1 MKKHHLKVKIV
12 AEGNISLK
20 PKEKIKVVT
29 KESWEWPNLKEWTQF
44 KLEDLKYIK
53 IASEK
58 IYLKIEEEWTW
69 VKNEEVY
76 VKATGMSEKWK
87 SKFLWM
93 IGVKDF
99 EEKAKVKADETTSN
113 QYKEMNE

>member
-1 MKKHHLKVKIV
+1 MKPKDKVK
-12 AEGNISLK
+12 
-20 PKEKIKVVT
+20 VVLM
-29 KESWEWPNLKEWTQF
+29 ESWERPDLKEWSEF
-44 KLEDLKYIK
+44 KLDDLKYIK

-58 IYLKIEEEWTW
+58 IYLKVEEEWTW
-69 VKNEEVY
+69 VKNEDVY

-87 SKFLWM
+87 SKFLRM

-99 EEKAKVKADETTSN
+99 EEKAKVKADETTSK